1 MPDATAVRRRQPKGL
16 YVLFLTEMWERFGFY
31 TMFSLLVLYLTQKVG
46 LGDADARL
54 LYGTFASFA

>member
-1 MPDATAVRRRQPKGL
+1 MRRKQPKGL

-31 TMFSLLVLYLTQKVG
+31 TMFSMLVLYLTHEVG
-46 LGDADARL
+46 LGDADAAL